1 VQALF
6 NGATGG
12 SNGTT
17 VTQGAAGNSGG
28 GSGSFWDTVQ
38 IGASAGVTFDNTHAA
53 HDTLAYK
60 FVTGA
65 SAVQANVQWQGSIV
79 NAMATC
85 WFRLYVFTPSSFAT
99 APSIVRMLDA
109 TGATQCARFAWD
121 ATGHVLIRN
130 TANTQVAVTT
140 NAMATSTMYRLE
152 GFCTVGATGTAE
164 VKFWSSV
171 ESAGAPVET
180 LTTSAQNYSTNNVG
194 NVEFGQ
200 VAALA
205 NMPAWW
211 ADEIGI
217 NDAAYLGPW
226 QPPLP
231 LLAPRHRVYL
241 MPRRGQPT
249 VVPPAQLLAPQLQ
262 RPPRPK
268 ALRPAV
274 AHVQPPVPPQRLPLP
289 QPPARARRVF
299 WLPRSRSAMPVP
311 AQAVVIPATYVPL
324 TSRVRRFG
332 LRLARPRRSVV
343 PPAQAVV
350 AAPTFVPFTARV
362 RRFVAQ
368 SIRPHE
374 QVPVWP
380 QSAPIFT
387 QNRLRL
393 RLSPTLRR
401 RSPLPTPPQIRP
413 PAMQAR
419 PRLRF
424 LWLLRRRVA
433 VTPPPQIAVTP
444 PAFVAQPVRTRRF
457 ALRASKLRTAGPV
470 PPQIVVTP
478 PAYVS
483 QSSQPRRF
491 MAVVSRRRPA
501 VPVPAQIV
509 VVAPFVPLASR
520 VRRFMLRALR
530 PRAQAVVAPQATPI
544 AAMQARKLSRPAR
557 SPRTR
562 AVTPPAQPFVLA
574 PPRHG
579 APRPPWIHRTH
590 AAVPPIPQIAPP
602 PPPSGPRRLVV
613 GRVTVRRGRA
623 IVPRLPQAPPPL
635 VARVKSR
642 LARILAAAAWTSP
655 VRQAAPPP
663 IAVRQPP
670 LSRMLRPMRRR
681 GTTRDGW
688 MVGTATPPRPGSM
701 SSRTS
706 TVRLPASSSGP
717 TLPST
722 TTSAVLDSADQ
733 GASLTFTTDAGRM
746 VNDP

>member
-574 PPRHG
+574 PA
-579 APRPPWIHRTH
+579 APRRTPAAVDTPHPRRRPTNPADRSAAPAKRAATVGRRTGHRTSRPGH
-590 AAVPPIPQIAPP
+590 RAPP
-602 PPPSGPRRLVV
+602 ATSPATTGGAGQVTAGSYLGSRSVDLSRSTGRPATDRGAATTLEPDAATDASSRYHARRLD
-613 GRVTVRRGRA
+613 GRDCYTS
-623 IVPRLPQAPPPL
+623 QA
-635 VARVKSR
+635 
-642 LARILAAAAWTSP
+642 
-655 VRQAAPPP
+655 
-663 IAVRQPP
+663 
-670 LSRMLRPMRRR
+670 
-681 GTTRDGW
+681 
-688 MVGTATPPRPGSM
+688 GSM